1 MRTFYQ
7 KINQLLS
14 KKIRKK
20 KQINILITGGSTAK
34 NLYKFWF
41 INNSIFL
48 GKKIKFFI
56 SDERITTVQGRFSN
70 YGYIKKNLKFKNKS
84 IKFKI
89 YSFFKIDKN
98 KILQIRNYDRFLP
111 NYFDFVILSSGSDG
125 HLASIFTN
133 DKKTLSSK
141 KKIEFSFSPKKPR
154 SRVTLTP
161 KYILKSK
168 NIIIMF
174 EGSEKGEIAAKSLNN
189 YFAKKFTISFF
200 DKYIW
205 IFNKNAY
212 NTFKNKIKRKKF
224 NKKNIIF

>member
-70 YGYIKKNLKFKNKS
+70 YGYIKK
-84 IKFKI
+84 KFKI
-89 YSFFKIDKN
+89 
-98 KILQIRNYDRFLP
+98 
-111 NYFDFVILSSGSDG
+111 
-125 HLASIFTN
+125 
-133 DKKTLSSK
+133 
-141 KKIEFSFSPKKPR
+141 
-154 SRVTLTP
+154 
-161 KYILKSK
+161 
-168 NIIIMF
+168 
-174 EGSEKGEIAAKSLNN
+174 
-189 YFAKKFTISFF
+189 
-200 DKYIW
+200 
-205 IFNKNAY
+205 
-212 NTFKNKIKRKKF
+212 
-224 NKKNIIF
+224 